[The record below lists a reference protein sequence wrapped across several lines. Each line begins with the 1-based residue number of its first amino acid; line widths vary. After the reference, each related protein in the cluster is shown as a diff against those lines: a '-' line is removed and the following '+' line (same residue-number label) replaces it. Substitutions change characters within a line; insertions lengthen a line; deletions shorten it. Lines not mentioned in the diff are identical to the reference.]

1 MSKTQKLV
9 LGVLTVVPMIVIPFF
24 VVRIIAFALHVS
36 ALDQEPD
43 AGWVLTQVAAFAGP
57 LIAVAILRL
66 ALMVYYI
73 VHAINNQTIQSTEKV
88 IWILL
93 FLFMGT
99 ISCVIYWILRIWS
112 SNLLPSGN
120 KTSPTP

>member
-1 MSKTQKLV
+1 MSKTQKIV
-9 LGVLTVVPMIVIPFF
+9 LGILTFLPIIIIPFF
-24 VVRIIAFALHVS
+24 IIRIISFALHVS
-36 ALDQEPD
+36 ALHDEPD
-43 AGWVLTQVAAFAGP
+43 PGWVLTQIATFAGP

-73 VHAINNQTIQSTEKV
+73 VHAINNQTIQSTERV

-99 ISCVIYWILRIWS
+99 ISCIIYWILRVWD
-112 SNLLPSGN
+112 SGLMPPG
-120 KTSPTP
+120 KKAGATA